1 MSPSHEHVWS
11 GSRVFSGASLELWF
25 FVVLVDLRLPAAR
38 EGLLTLHR
46 ADRIPLV
53 DVHFHRHAELEIN
66 VVLAG
71 RAHYLLEGR
80 RFDVAAG
87 DLVFLHPGQEHCLAE
102 QDAHFRMW
110 VLVFRPPLVAAL
122 ATALGDAG
130 LAADDP
136 PGHLLRTPG
145 TRWARDFDRLAQAVA
160 ASASDAAANRGL
172 AFLLGHA
179 REAFATAPVRADR
192 RLHPAV
198 MRALDLLRDEDDP
211 GTLAAIA
218 ERVGLSPG
226 RLSRRFAADVG
237 LPLATV
243 RNRLRMLRFI
253 DAYGDGGECTLTEAA
268 FAAGFQSYAQFYTMC
283 RRILGLTPRAFA
295 RQRAQGLLGDEVVR
309 QVEHRW

>member
-1 MSPSHEHVWS
+1 MCGPRE
-11 GSRVFSGASLELWF
+11 GVFSEAATELWF

-46 ADRIPLV
+46 ADRTPLV
-53 DVHFHRHAELEIN
+53 DVHFHRHAELEVN

-71 RAHYLLEGR
+71 QAHYLLEGR
-80 RFDVAAG
+80 RCDLAAG

-110 VLVFRPPLVAAL
+110 VLVFRPSLVGSL
-122 ATALGDAG
+122 AQALGDAD

-136 PGHLLRTPG
+136 VGNVLRTPG

-160 ASASDAAANRGL
+160 VSTSDAAANRGL

-179 REAFATAPVRADR
+179 REAFVVAPIRSGR
-192 RLHPAV
+192 HLHPAV
-198 MRALDLLRDEDDP
+198 VQALDILRDEDDP
-211 GTLAAIA
+211 GTLGAIA
-218 ERVGLSPG
+218 ARVGLSPG
-226 RLSRRFAADVG
+226 RLSRRFAAEVG

-243 RNRLRMLRFI
+243 RNRLRILRFI
-253 DAYGDGGECTLTEAA
+253 DAYGDGGERTLTEAA
-268 FAAGFQSYAQFYTMC
+268 FSAGFQSYAQFYTMC

-295 RQRAQGLLGDEVVR
+295 RQRAQGLLGDEVLR
-309 QVEHRW
+309 QVEHRL